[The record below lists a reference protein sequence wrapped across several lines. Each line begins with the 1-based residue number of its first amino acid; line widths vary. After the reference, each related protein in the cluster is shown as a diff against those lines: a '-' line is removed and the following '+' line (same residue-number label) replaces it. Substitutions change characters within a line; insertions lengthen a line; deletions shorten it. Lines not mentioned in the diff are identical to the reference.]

1 MLCRYHG
8 RRFTL
13 AGRFHSMPEFEATA
27 NFPSKADDLPRVA
40 LERLERVLMVALAPA
55 MPFDDVAAPMRPR
68 LPGAVPASRVRRRSR
83 APVPPASEPGPLRR
97 PLPPT
102 AP

>member
-27 NFPSKADDLPRVA
+27 NFPSKADDLPRVS
-40 LERLERVLMVALAPA
+40 LERLERFLMVALAPA
-55 MPFDDVAAPMRPR
+55 MSFADVAAPMRSR
-68 LPGAVPASRVRRRSR
+68 LA
-83 APVPPASEPGPLRR
+83 RR
-97 PLPPT
+97 PLAHLAYDAAS
-102 AP
+102 APDSPVEATCAPYTHNY